1 MGSGATSWLTGLLAL
16 SLCVSLPWLRLII
29 CYGEVVK
36 RPSLPLRLML
46 VYPLPFYIL
55 LRFPDKRDAWLIQA
69 LFGLVAS
76 TCLAA
81 CLRRAGMYGVT
92 GEPFDAEANDPI
104 YHETHQGLRELT
116 FVWGVLAASYF
127 VGSVLVQRWPWPVL
141 RGCTAFSGS
150 ILAATCL
157 RFWVLGA
164 TAYPPF
170 GVPFATA
177 MLSWSP
183 LIALA
188 ALATPHRRRAVRA
201 LLRRA
206 GHSVPEPP
214 SADETLLAVRAT
226 QQARLTRCSCKP
238 PLCGASTPL
247 TRCLAVM
254 AGGMAGYRPLM
265 SSAAD
270 ELPPS
275 QEMEQLGGGGEDD
288 AVAEESVFVLDEES
302 PATEREAAR
311 VTTVEGG
318 GASASATLSPTR
330 RVSFADETGASL
342 TSTVVVPRKPSR
354 QEEEKEVARAARE
367 AAMGGLLVPI
377 AKVFGGATEAEHE
390 GAPAAPVAAPAEP
403 VAARGASMPA
413 FYQRL
418 LRQLH
423 EEDAAWPAWGAHA

>member
-1 MGSGATSWLTGLLAL
+1 MGSGATTWFTGILAF

-55 LRFPDKRDAWLIQA
+55 LRFPDKREAWLIQA
-69 LFGLVAS
+69 LLGLVAS
-76 TCLAA
+76 TCLAT

-92 GEPFDAEANDPI
+92 GEPFDAEAADDPI
-104 YHETHQGLRELT
+104 YHETHDVSRELT

-127 VGSVLVQRWPWPVL
+127 VASVLVQRWPWPVL
-141 RGCTAFSGS
+141 RGCTAFAGS
-150 ILAATCL
+150 ILVATCL

-170 GVPFATA
+170 GVPFETA

-188 ALATPHRRRAVRA
+188 ALATPHRRRAARA
-201 LLRRA
+201 FLRRT

-226 QQARLTRCSCKP
+226 QQ
-238 PLCGASTPL
+238 
-247 TRCLAVM
+247 
-254 AGGMAGYRPLM
+254 
-265 SSAAD
+265 
-270 ELPPS
+270 
-275 QEMEQLGGGGEDD
+275 EMEQLGGGGEAD
-288 AVAEESVFVLDEES
+288 AVAEDSVFVLQEEP

-311 VTTVEGG
+311 VTTAEGG
-318 GASASATLSPTR
+318 GASASSTR

-342 TSTVVVPRKPSR
+342 TYTVVVPRKPSR
-354 QEEEKEVARAARE
+354 QEEEREEARAARE
-367 AAMGGLLVPI
+367 AAMGGLLVQPL
-377 AKVFGGATEAEHE
+377 APMVFEPLAPLVFGSATEAEHE
-390 GAPAAPVAAPAEP
+390 SAPAEP
-403 VAARGASMPA
+403 VAARGSSMPA

-423 EEDAAWPAWGAHA
+423 DEDAAWPAWGAHA